1 VDFTG
6 TLIDYIF
13 AYFSFSDVG
22 KLIFSSTF
30 LLPVSTSGEKF
41 ISSVIDSGEQFFI
54 SVSLTKRKM
63 LGFLVISDRYQRHW
77 GKIVWFE
84 VVLAASGASDQGAP
98 FHGSSNDT
106 IGTTVSNFGG
116 R

>member
-22 KLIFSSTF
+22 KLILAALSYCRCQR
-30 LLPVSTSGEKF
+30 VVKKF

-54 SVSLTKRKM
+54 LVLLTT
-63 LGFLVISDRYQRHW
+63 
-77 GKIVWFE
+77 GKNVR
-84 VVLAASGASDQGAP
+84 L
-98 FHGSSNDT
+98 
-106 IGTTVSNFGG
+106 FGYF
-116 R
+116 